1 MLTLWADLFINN
13 VKDLRWLEEEVEEQ
27 EEEKKEINQMK
38 VKIKK
43 AKGIWRP
50 PLFPKKLP

>member
-1 MLTLWADLFINN
+1 MLTLWADSSINN
-13 VKDLRWLEEEVEEQ
+13 VKDLRWLEEEEEQ

-43 AKGIWRP
+43 AKGI
-50 PLFPKKLP
+50 

>member
-1 MLTLWADLFINN
+1 MLWADLSIKN
-13 VKDLRWLEEEVEEQ
+13 VKDLRWLEDEEEEQ

-43 AKGIWRP
+43 AKGI
-50 PLFPKKLP
+50 

>member
-1 MLTLWADLFINN
+1 MLTLWADSSINN
-13 VKDLRWLEEEVEEQ
+13 VKDLRWLEEEEQ

-43 AKGIWRP
+43 AKGI
-50 PLFPKKLP
+50 

>member
-1 MLTLWADLFINN
+1 MLLADLSINN
-13 VKDLRWLEEEVEEQ
+13 VKDLRWLEEEEEQ

-43 AKGIWRP
+43 AKGI
-50 PLFPKKLP
+50 